1 MSRTMYG
8 FKWRVNHGILMVVYP
23 ETGAHYLLVSPL
35 RSIRERVM
43 ELFPDAFGALTE
55 WQRRSLASEM
65 MRFANE
71 NGLNYK
77 FL

>member
-23 ETGAHYLLVSPL
+23 ETGAHYLLISPF

-43 ELFPDAFGALTE
+43 ELFPEAFGALTE
-55 WQRRSLASEM
+55 SQRRGLAVEM
-65 MRFANE
+65 MNFANE

-77 FL
+77 NL